1 MVAFQQREVVMRH
14 VLRAPVSSEHPLASR
29 SMPKSLELS
38 EPARN
43 LVPTAERLD
52 HQPSLTLANE
62 RVSYSWQAMRRFK
75 LGYRLSGRGG

>member
-38 EPARN
+38 EQPAIWF
-43 LVPTAERLD
+43 
-52 HQPSLTLANE
+52 QLANVWITTFSE
-62 RVSYSWQAMRRFK
+62 QFISSDAVNAPA
-75 LGYRLSGRGG
+75 